1 MSKRGLSGLRKVV
14 IIFLLLASIL
24 SAVGCRVERDA
35 VEEPVQLTQRQEE
48 LLVAMG
54 LPTEYGRLTDT
65 QKNAISSIE
74 DCLTYL
80 ENKYQEEFRYLS
92 YAEAGA
98 LEGEH
103 LEAYPTSGTPA
114 AVVTVYR
121 KYEDGEY
128 HYEDD
133 YGKIGAKP
141 LYESRVNEYTTQS
154 FPDSGVKVFS
164 DIRNSGQGTDRQ
176 SVTKENV
183 LQKVS
188 AVTYIFIS
196 DTVCT
201 NEQFQDFTED
211 CANWMESQCQ
221 GVAAQFCLRLTDV
234 ARWEKLNTYNYEDK
248 LREDIF
254 TDEAECGISADGKI
268 TIY

>member
-1 MSKRGLSGLRKVV
+1 MSKRGLYGLRKVV
-14 IIFLLLASIL
+14 ILLLLLSSIL
-24 SAVGCRVERDA
+24 SAVGCSVERDS
-35 VEEPVQLTQRQEE
+35 VEEPDHLTQRQEE
-48 LLVAMG
+48 LLEEMG
-54 LPTEYGRLTDT
+54 LPTEYDSLTDS
-65 QKNAISSIE
+65 QKNAITSIE

-80 ENKYQEEFRYLS
+80 EDKYHEEFRYLS
-92 YAEAGA
+92 YAETGP
-98 LEGEH
+98 LEEEH
-103 LEAYPTSGTPA
+103 LEAYPASETPSD
-114 AVVTVYR
+114 VVTVYR
-121 KYEDGEY
+121 TYEDGEY

-141 LYESRVNEYTTQS
+141 LYESRIREYATQS

-176 SVTKENV
+176 SVTEENV

-201 NEQFQDFTED
+201 KEQFQDFTED
-211 CANWMESQCQ
+211 CAKWMESQCQ
-221 GVAAQFCLRLTDV
+221 NVAAQFCLRLTK
-234 ARWEKLNTYNYEDK
+234 AAQWESIGSSNYEEKLRK
-248 LREDIF
+248 DIF
-254 TDEAECGISADGKI
+254 SSEAECGISTIGEV